1 MSQKYTCKVKVA
13 ETVKQ
18 DDELR
23 QKIDLIP
30 LLTEDDMKALLR
42 GQLEADGWTKDD
54 SSDSYSKKEGVIS
67 STLSLETMEVR
78 HKAEVSV
85 VVNTEVSATADT
97 WNLESSK
104 AAAQEAAN
112 KKRQDLLE
120 KQKAAA
126 QEKASKALA
135 DAQGALTEGLS
146 SILRGV
152 YAEALKQKA
161 RKIGDV
167 VSQTEGT
174 NDKGEYELI
183 IKVEL

>member
-1 MSQKYTCKVKVA
+1 
-13 ETVKQ
+13 
-18 DDELR
+18 
-23 QKIDLIP
+23 
-30 LLTEDDMKALLR
+30 
-42 GQLEADGWTKDD
+42 
-54 SSDSYSKKEGVIS
+54 
-67 STLSLETMEVR
+67 
-78 HKAEVSV
+78 
-85 VVNTEVSATADT
+85 
-97 WNLESSK
+97 LESSK

-126 QEKASKALA
+126 QENASKALA
-135 DAQGALTEGLS
+135 DAEGALTEGLS